1 MNENSFITHCKQ
13 CSKPYE
19 AQRKSS
25 KFCSDKCRLKYN
37 RRNVNGV
44 NKELEVLKATQA
56 LDRLLNLS
64 DDALL
69 EDGYMLQSLIDR
81 AEKLKK
87 RRLDVISRFFG
98 DDAPVQYYC
107 KECGQARFTVPQ
119 HGDKCA
125 FCGKEEWTK

>member
-1 MNENSFITHCKQ
+1 MTENSFITHCKQ
-13 CSKPYE
+13 CSQPYT

-25 KFCSDKCRLKYN
+25 KFCSDKCRLKYS

-69 EDGYMLQSLIDR
+69 EDAYMLQTLIER

-87 RRLDVISRFFG
+87 RRSDAMSKFFG
-98 DDAPVQYYC
+98 DAPKQFYC
-107 KECGQARFTVPQ
+107 NHCGQTRFTKPNPD
-119 HGDKCA
+119 DKCA
-125 FCGKEEWTK
+125 FCGKIDWTE